1 MGDSLRETALR
12 LPQQPGVYIMKDAR
26 GEVIYVGKAKKLK
39 NRVSSYFHGEH
50 NAKTE
55 AMIRKIADFDVIIA
69 NSELEALVLEN
80 SLIKRHMP
88 RYNILLKD
96 DKGYPFIRLDM
107 REEYPTFTV
116 VSRVKDDGARYFGPY
131 GSRGTTKS
139 AVESILKAF
148 RLPTCGKKFPRDI
161 GRTRPCLNHHLG
173 ACWGWCLKDASAE
186 EYRETV
192 ELAALAL
199 EGKTD
204 SIAARLQQEMEE
216 AAERLQFE
224 LAAEKRDRLRAV
236 TALKTKQRVVAG
248 AMADTDAVGFWR
260 GDAKCCF
267 TVMHYMDGDLIDKD
281 YELLELPFE
290 EDGDVISGLLRQY
303 YQLRGVVPR
312 TVWLPC
318 ELPDG
323 EALEQFLSDISGRRV
338 RLLSP
343 RRGEKARIVETAELN
358 AREETERAT
367 TREERT
373 TKTMEWL
380 QRALELPTPPERIEA
395 YDISNTGADNI
406 VAGMTVFVSGRPLKR
421 DYRKFR
427 IRTTVTP
434 DDYQSMFEV
443 ISRRLRHY
451 LDGDEKFSPLPDV
464 MFIDGGAGQVK
475 AAEAAMAALGT
486 FTPAFGMVKDD
497 RHRTRAL
504 VDRDGREIGIA
515 AQPAVFAFV
524 GNIQEETH
532 RYAIEF
538 HRSLRGQR
546 VRASSLDR
554 IPGVGEK
561 RRAALLKHFGS
572 IRAIREAEPEALRA
586 VVPANVAE
594 AVYGYYHNEREEGED
609 DAGDQ
614 RNGQGS

>member
-1 MGDSLRETALR
+1 MEKSLRETALR
-12 LPQQPGVYIMKDAR
+12 LPQQPGVYIMKDAK

-50 NAKTE
+50 NLKTE
-55 AMIRKIADFDVIIA
+55 AMISKIADFDVIIA
-69 NSELEALVLEN
+69 NSEFEALVLEN

-131 GSRGTTKS
+131 GGRGTTKS
-139 AVESILKAF
+139 AVESICKAF

-161 GRTRPCLNHHLG
+161 GKTRPCLNHHLG
-173 ACWGWCLKDASAE
+173 ACRGWCLKDATQE
-186 EYRETV
+186 EYREAV
-192 ELAALAL
+192 AMAALAL

-204 SIAARLQQEMEE
+204 DIAEKLRQEMEE

-260 GDAKCCF
+260 GDARCCF

-303 YQLRGVVPR
+303 YERRGVTPGSVY
-312 TVWLPC
+312 LPC

-323 EALEQFLSDISGRRV
+323 EALEQFLTGISGKKV
-338 RLLSP
+338 RLLTP
-343 RRGEKARIVETAELN
+343 QRGEKVRIVETAELN
-358 AREETERAT
+358 AREEAERAT

-373 TKTMEWL
+373 TRTMEWL
-380 QRALELPTPPERIEA
+380 QHALDLPAPPERIEA
-395 YDISNTGADNI
+395 YDISNTGADSI

-427 IRTTVTP
+427 IRTTETP
-434 DDYQSMFEV
+434 DDYQSMYEV
-443 ISRRLRHY
+443 VSRRAQHF

-464 MFIDGGAGQVK
+464 MFIDGGAGQVR
-475 AAEAAMAALGT
+475 AAQEAMEAAGLAV
-486 FTPAFGMVKDD
+486 PVFGMVKDD

-504 VDRDGREIGIA
+504 VTGDGMEIGISAHPA
-515 AQPAVFAFV
+515 AFAFV
-524 GNIQEETH
+524 GTIQEETH
-532 RYAIEF
+532 RFAIEY
-538 HRSLRGQR
+538 HRSLRGKR
-546 VRASSLDR
+546 VRASSLEK
-554 IPGVGEK
+554 IQGVGEK
-561 RRAALLKHFGS
+561 RRAALLKRFGS
-572 IRAIREAEPEALRA
+572 IQAIRQADPETLEEAL
-586 VVPANVAE
+586 PANVARR
-594 AVYGYYHNEREEGED
+594 VYDYYHSEGGEEDES
-609 DAGDQ
+609 DQ
-614 RNGQGS
+614 RNGQGA

>member
-1 MGDSLRETALR
+1 MVDSLRETALR
-12 LPQQPGVYIMKDAR
+12 LPQQPGVYIMKDAK

-39 NRVSSYFHGEH
+39 NRVTSYFHGEH
-50 NAKTE
+50 NLKTE
-55 AMIRKIADFDVIIA
+55 AMISKIADFDVIIA

-107 REEYPTFTV
+107 REEYPTFSV

-131 GSRGTTKS
+131 GSRGTTRS
-139 AVESILKAF
+139 AVESICKAF
-148 RLPTCGKKFPRDI
+148 KLPTCGKKFPRDI
-161 GRTRPCLNHHLG
+161 GKTRPCLNHHLG
-173 ACWGWCLKDASAE
+173 ACRGWCLKDSDNE
-186 EYRETV
+186 EYREAV
-192 ELAALAL
+192 AMAALAL

-204 SIAARLQQEMEE
+204 DIAAKLQQEMEA

-260 GDAKCCF
+260 GDARCCF

-303 YQLRGVVPR
+303 YERRGVTPQ
-312 TVWLPC
+312 TVYLPC

-323 EALEQFLSDISGRRV
+323 EALEQFLAGLSGRKV

-343 RRGEKARIVETAELN
+343 QRGEKARIVETAELN
-358 AREETERAT
+358 AREEAERAT

-373 TKTMEWL
+373 TRTLEWL
-380 QRALELPTPPERIEA
+380 QRALDLPAPPNRIEA
-395 YDISNTGADNI
+395 YDISNTGADSI

-427 IRTTVTP
+427 IRTTETP

-443 ISRRLRHY
+443 VSRRARHY
-451 LDGDEKFSPLPDV
+451 LDGDQKFSSLPDV
-464 MFIDGGAGQVK
+464 MFIDGGAGQVR
-475 AAEAAMAALGT
+475 AAQEALAGAGLT
-486 FTPAFGMVKDD
+486 VPVFGMVKDD

-504 VDRDGREIGIA
+504 VTGDGREIGLS

-524 GNIQEETH
+524 GTVQEETH
-532 RYAIEF
+532 RFAIEY
-538 HRSLRGQR
+538 HRSLRGKR
-546 VRASSLDR
+546 VRTSSLEK
-554 IPGVGEK
+554 IEGVGEK
-561 RRAALLKHFGS
+561 RRAALLKRFGS
-572 IRAIREAEPEALRA
+572 IQAVRSAEPEALA
-586 VVPANVAE
+586 EVLPSNVARS
-594 AVYGYYHNEREEGED
+594 VYDYFHSEGGEEDESDRRG
-609 DAGDQ
+609 GK
-614 RNGQGS
+614 GT